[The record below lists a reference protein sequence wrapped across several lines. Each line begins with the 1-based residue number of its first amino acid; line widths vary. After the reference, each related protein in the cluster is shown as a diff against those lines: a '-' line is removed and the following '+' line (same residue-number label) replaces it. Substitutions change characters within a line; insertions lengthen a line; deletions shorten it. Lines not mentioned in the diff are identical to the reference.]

1 MPTAWQDA
9 LLFDLHCMCHPFP
22 HVRPPVQLAV
32 GLLLGARL
40 PRSLRQRLT
49 GAVPSLATRG
59 LACFIA
65 CEFALV
71 AALCHTLPR
80 CEAARAGGDRPIA
93 RCSPTHQ

>member
-22 HVRPPVQLAV
+22 HVRPPLQMAI

-40 PRSLRQRLT
+40 LRCLRQSLT

-59 LACFIA
+59 LAGF
-65 CEFALV
+65 LV
-71 AALCHTLPR
+71 C
-80 CEAARAGGDRPIA
+80 
-93 RCSPTHQ
+93 